1 MGLNKWPGLLDSDN
15 CVLISL
21 SQSRNRAS
29 ADEKG
34 ASTALIAVLINVS
47 RMSILSSS
55 RESSS
60 LSNGKESINGGFMS
74 PSNGVGDSK

>member
-15 CVLISL
+15 CDRISL

-47 RMSILSSS
+47 SMSILSSS
-55 RESSS
+55 SESSS
-60 LSNGKESINGGFMS
+60 LSNGKESINGGFIS